1 MLKKNSL
8 SEYPCA
14 DYLHNALRF
23 LEEGHNTNAYT
34 EICYAVIKSGGKLD
48 EHEEYVF
55 KKLCKGKPT
64 IGGELK
70 KPTNIEYPWAEC
82 PECSNLID
90 MKQIKEYIEHGCVTY
105 CHHCGT
111 PMDWIDWSV
120 DDDL

>member
-1 MLKKNSL
+1 MLKKNPF

-14 DYLHNALRF
+14 VYLHNALHF

-48 EHEEYVF
+48 EHEDYTF

-70 KPTNIEYPWAEC
+70 KPINIGYLWAEC
-82 PECSNLID
+82 PECSGSIN
-90 MKQIKEYIEHGCVTY
+90 MEQIQEYIANGCVTY
-105 CHHCGT
+105 CYHCGT
-111 PMDWIDWSV
+111 ALDWSV
-120 DDDL
+120 E